1 MKNIVFDVPNG
12 PENLKSIF
20 PEINWSQVQSYSV
33 SVLTDDLKTLAKSN
47 NVMGCCCNDEK
58 IRIHFINYLG
68 RVDAINFTYVEET
81 FEAKSDTWQK
91 SLNYPLTKSDGGTRR
106 INIKSNESYKATNKC
121 YSEEDMNWIKELLS
135 SPIAWLE
142 WKGTEDQP
150 DDYIPIEI
158 IDKKFLPLK
167 NEERYKYEVG
177 FEFKMANE
185 NIHLRN

>member
-1 MKNIVFDVPNG
+1 MKTIDLPNG
-12 PENLKSIF
+12 PNNLSF
-20 PEINWSQVQSYSV
+20 ADFTNVESYSV
-33 SVLTDDLKTLAKSN
+33 EYQFDN
-47 NVMGCCCNDEK
+47 GINVISQNEIACCCNES

-68 RVDAINFTYVEET
+68 RIDTINFGYVEET

-91 SLNYPLTKSDGGTRR
+91 SLSFPLTKSDGGTRR

-121 YSEEDMNWIKELLS
+121 YSEKDMNWVKELLS

-142 WKGTEDQP
+142 WKGTENQP

-167 NEERYKYEVG
+167 NEQRYNYEVVI
-177 FEFKMANE
+177 EFKMANE

>member
-1 MKNIVFDVPNG
+1 MKTIDLPNG
-12 PENLKSIF
+12 PNNLSF
-20 PEINWSQVQSYSV
+20 ADFTNVESYSV
-33 SVLTDDLKTLAKSN
+33 EYQFDN
-47 NVMGCCCNDEK
+47 GINVISQNEIACCCNES

-68 RVDAINFTYVEET
+68 RIDKINFGYVEET

-106 INIKSNESYKATNKC
+106 IYIKSNESYKATNKC

-135 SPIAWLE
+135 SPIAWIE
-142 WKGTEDQP
+142 WKGTEDQS

-167 NEERYKYEVG
+167 NEERYKYEVV

>member
-1 MKNIVFDVPNG
+1 MKTIDLPNG
-12 PENLKSIF
+12 TSNLSF
-20 PEINWSQVQSYSV
+20 ADFTNAESYTVEYQFDNGINVIS
-33 SVLTDDLKTLAKSN
+33 SN
-47 NVMGCCCNDEK
+47 KISCCCNES

-68 RVDAINFTYVEET
+68 RVDAINFSYVEET
-81 FEAKSDTWQK
+81 FETKSDTWQK
-91 SLNYPLTKSDGGTRR
+91 SLNFPLIKSDGGTRR

-121 YSEEDMNWIKELLS
+121 YSEEDMKWIKELLS

-167 NEERYKYEVG
+167 NAERYKYEVV